1 VLFAA
6 VPGIPG
12 ILGEFKG
19 TPWDYQQEDS
29 DSIVKAGWRMI
40 LGHRT
45 GLGKTFISLH
55 AASRMSNCQ
64 SMLITGIKSSIAV
77 WMLEVPKWTH
87 GEVKYISRV
96 QKDGYDRFLRCV
108 SGEPGVWLINHSL
121 LRNYMARYQREFHLK
136 KFKKPRFDMIIV
148 DEAHKMKNR
157 KSQLFDTVRDM
168 DSRGLLFL
176 TATPASRGA
185 QDMWAYLHLL
195 DPKYFPS
202 YWQFVN
208 TFCFVEETNWGK
220 DVYGTRNAEALKRT
234 LQGCYI
240 KRTYEEV
247 KSQLPPLRREAI
259 ELEMDPVQER
269 LCREFDDRMILERP
283 TEGLLVASGDLAKLS
298 RLRQLAL
305 CPRVLD
311 NEYPLGTCV
320 DGLLEELQDMDPS
333 ERHIVVFSVYSRV
346 LEVIGEELV
355 RCDIPY
361 EFLRGGLEPDEVNEK
376 VARFKE
382 KRKVMLCVL
391 TFAQSFALD
400 TVRFAYVIG
409 ADFDPIN
416 NIQAEGRLRR
426 GDSDLPP
433 EGVLIKYMYPKD
445 TREMATKDIINGK
458 VVTVRQFLEDYG
470 S

>member
-1 VLFAA
+1 
-6 VPGIPG
+6 
-12 ILGEFKG
+12 
-19 TPWDYQQEDS
+19 
-29 DSIVKAGWRMI
+29 MI

-55 AASRMSNCQ
+55 ATSRMPNCR
-64 SMLITGIKSSIAV
+64 SVLITGIKSSIAV

-96 QKDGYDRFLRCV
+96 QVDGYDRFLRCV
-108 SGEPGVWLINHSL
+108 SGESGVWLINHSL
-121 LRNYMARYQREFHLK
+121 LRNYMTRYQKEFHLK
-136 KFKKPRFDMIIV
+136 KFKKPHFDMVIV

-157 KSQLFDTVRDM
+157 KSQLFGVLGDIE
-168 DSRGLLFL
+168 SKGLLLL

-185 QDMWAYLHLL
+185 QDMWAYLNALN
-195 DPKYFPS
+195 PKYFSS
-202 YWQFVN
+202 YWRFVN
-208 TFCFVEETNWGK
+208 TFCFVDDSGYGK
-220 DVYGTRNAEALKRT
+220 EIYGTRNAQVLKET
-234 LQGCYI
+234 LKGYYI

-247 KSQLPPLRREAI
+247 KSQLPPLRRESI
-259 ELEMDPVQER
+259 ELEMDLVQEK
-269 LCREFDDRMILERP
+269 LYTDFDSDMVLVRP
-283 TEGLLVASGDLAKLS
+283 TEGILVAPGDLAKLS

-311 NEYPLGTCV
+311 AAYPLGVCV
-320 DGLLEELQDMDPS
+320 DTLLEELEETEQSD
-333 ERHIVVFSVYSRV
+333 RHVVVFSVYSKI

-355 RCDIPY
+355 RRNIPY
-361 EFLRGGLEPDEVNEK
+361 EFLKGGLEPQEVNER
-376 VARFKE
+376 VARFKTG
-382 KRKVMLCVL
+382 RKVMLCVL

-433 EGVLIKYMYPKD
+433 EGVLVKYLYPKN
-445 TREMATKDIINGK
+445 TREMVTKDIINGK
-458 VVTVRQFLEDYG
+458 VVTVRQFLGDYG